1 MRAQGSYTSA
11 PCASRAAPSP
21 HAHMRACR
29 APHAGDLARVACAS
43 SKQAVSTRRF
53 APRSNS
59 GFEAFMD
66 RPGKPGWIANAS
78 ASPHG
83 RSAMALSLHN
93 NDSPCGHPEAT
104 HVCPG
109 PLPLPEGSALAAPRP
124 RPRRGCCG
132 ALCRPK
138 HHRCHRLW
146 QPRRRSDRASPSLSR
161 AASVR
166 ARSSLSTSAGKS
178 IHTYV
183 STQASKVANSEYFA
197 RRSEYFARRS
207 IWSIFCLFTY
217 FMICAATMLKWGAR
231 TCG

>member
-1 MRAQGSYTSA
+1 MRARGSYTSA
-11 PCASRAAPSP
+11 SCASHAAPSP

-93 NDSPCGHPEAT
+93 NDSPCGHPLPRRPLTCAQGR
-104 HVCPG
+104 CLG
-109 PLPLPEGSALAAPRP
+109 PRERSALAAPRP
-124 RPRRGCCG
+124 RPRRGRGG
-132 ALCRPK
+132 ALVPA
-138 HHRCHRLW
+138 
-146 QPRRRSDRASPSLSR
+146 QASPMSPALATQTSLR
-161 AASVR
+161 PRIAFTV
-166 ARSSLSTSAGKS
+166 AGS
-178 IHTYV
+178 IGAGTLFL
-183 STQASKVANSEYFA
+183 EYL
-197 RRSEYFARRS
+197 RR
-207 IWSIFCLFTY
+207 
-217 FMICAATMLKWGAR
+217 
-231 TCG
+231 